1 MDNIRHVAFLIR
13 RKEDLFEG
21 SRSSLGL
28 AVENFFVHMFVMG
41 VEVEMTEKY
50 RDNLDWFED
59 MEARYYSDNQ
69 VNVSEHGFE
78 YMSLKQMAEKLKTMD
93 LVIPVG

>member
-1 MDNIRHVAFLIR
+1 MDNIKHVAFLIR

-28 AVENFFVHMFVMG
+28 AVENFFVHMFVLG

-50 RDNLDWFED
+50 KDNLDWFED
-59 MEARYYSDNQ
+59 MEARYYSDNKA
-69 VNVSEHGFE
+69 NAKKHGFE
-78 YMSLKQMAEKLKTMD
+78 YMSLEEIAEKLKGMD
-93 LVIPVG
+93 LIIPF

>member
-1 MDNIRHVAFLIR
+1 MENIKHVAFLIR

-28 AVENFFVHMFVMG
+28 AVENFFVHMFVLG

-59 MEARYYSDNQ
+59 MEAHYYSDNKA
-69 VNVSEHGFE
+69 NAEKYGFE
-78 YMSLKQMAEKLKTMD
+78 YMNLKDIAENLKSMD
-93 LVIPVG
+93 LIIPF

>member
-1 MDNIRHVAFLIR
+1 MKVKQVAFLIR

-28 AVENFFVHMFVMG
+28 AVENFFVHMFVLD

-50 RDNLDWFED
+50 KDNLDWLND
-59 MEARYYSDNQ
+59 MEAHYYSNNRQNADK
-69 VNVSEHGFE
+69 HGFK
-78 YMSLKQMAEKLKTMD
+78 YMEVEEIAEKLKDMD
-93 LVIPVG
+93 LIIPF